1 MSQTARGGPEDNSN
15 TCDLYIQMFVCQPR
29 WLCSPDSHGLNIIH
43 RQIIG
48 VPAEVPG
55 FPQHRGES
63 CGGGRDVLGETD
75 ECYYQDL
82 VQERQGQTV
91 NPWLSRWV
99 VLCKDGQGK
108 VGLRVSTYN
117 KGVFVVLVVPGSP
130 AAMAGL
136 RFGDQLLT
144 LGRTELAGR
153 SADCVHCLLRRCSVN
168 NIVVGVRD
176 RPLARSLLLHKD
188 RAGRLGVK
196 VKAGRVAAIAV
207 NSSAARQGDTRGLRS
222 LITNYY

>member
-1 MSQTARGGPEDNSN
+1 MEGGK
-15 TCDLYIQMFVCQPR
+15 L
-29 WLCSPDSHGLNIIH
+29 
-43 RQIIG
+43 
-48 VPAEVPG
+48 
-55 FPQHRGES
+55 RGES
-63 CGGGRDVLGETD
+63 D
-75 ECYYQDL
+75 ESVQDL

-153 SADCVHCLLRRCSVN
+153 GADCVHCLLRSSPVN
-168 NIVVGVRD
+168 NIVLGVRD

-207 NSSAARQGDTRGLRS
+207 NSSAARQGVSLLSLILIITSTSLGTVSSLTSRSLRS
-222 LITNYY
+222 TEHA

>member
-1 MSQTARGGPEDNSN
+1 M
-15 TCDLYIQMFVCQPR
+15 
-29 WLCSPDSHGLNIIH
+29 
-43 RQIIG
+43 
-48 VPAEVPG
+48 
-55 FPQHRGES
+55 
-63 CGGGRDVLGETD
+63 GETD

-144 LGRTELAGR
+144 TCGYVGPVFTL
-153 SADCVHCLLRRCSVN
+153 HPQCLSRC
-168 NIVVGVRD
+168 
-176 RPLARSLLLHKD
+176 
-188 RAGRLGVK
+188 
-196 VKAGRVAAIAV
+196 
-207 NSSAARQGDTRGLRS
+207 
-222 LITNYY
+222 

>member
-1 MSQTARGGPEDNSN
+1 MCLSASLALFPDTVMALTSYTDQSLVSQRKSQGFLS
-15 TCDLYIQMFVCQPR
+15 I
-29 WLCSPDSHGLNIIH
+29 
-43 RQIIG
+43 
-48 VPAEVPG
+48 EVRVVV
-55 FPQHRGES
+55 Q
-63 CGGGRDVLGETD
+63 GRTD
-75 ECYYQDL
+75 WCYQDL
-82 VQERQGQTV
+82 VQDRQGQTV

-136 RFGDQLLT
+136 KFGDQLLT

-153 SADCVHCLLRRCSVN
+153 TADCVHCLLRRCSVN
-168 NIVVGVRD
+168 NIVLGVRD

-207 NSSAARQGDTRGLRS
+207 NSSAARQGVTVLRS
-222 LITNYY
+222 VILI

>member
-1 MSQTARGGPEDNSN
+1 M
-15 TCDLYIQMFVCQPR
+15 
-29 WLCSPDSHGLNIIH
+29 
-43 RQIIG
+43 
-48 VPAEVPG
+48 
-55 FPQHRGES
+55 
-63 CGGGRDVLGETD
+63 LGETD

-207 NSSAARQGDTRGLRS
+207 NSSAARQGDTGGLTLADNKLLLGTVSSLTNRS
-222 LITNYY
+222 SRSTEPAWSD

>member
-1 MSQTARGGPEDNSN
+1 M
-15 TCDLYIQMFVCQPR
+15 
-29 WLCSPDSHGLNIIH
+29 
-43 RQIIG
+43 
-48 VPAEVPG
+48 
-55 FPQHRGES
+55 
-63 CGGGRDVLGETD
+63 
-75 ECYYQDL
+75 
-82 VQERQGQTV
+82 QERQGQTV

-153 SADCVHCLLRRCSVN
+153 TADCVNCLLRRGSVN
-168 NIVVGVRD
+168 NIVLGVRD

-207 NSSAARQGDTRGLRS
+207 NSSAARQGVTVVRGPD
-222 LITNYY
+222 LI

>member
-1 MSQTARGGPEDNSN
+1 M
-15 TCDLYIQMFVCQPR
+15 
-29 WLCSPDSHGLNIIH
+29 
-43 RQIIG
+43 
-48 VPAEVPG
+48 
-55 FPQHRGES
+55 
-63 CGGGRDVLGETD
+63 
-75 ECYYQDL
+75 
-82 VQERQGQTV
+82 QERQGQTV

-99 VLCKDGQGK
+99 VLCKDAQGK

-144 LGRTELAGR
+144 LGRTELAGKT
-153 SADCVHCLLRRCSVN
+153 ADCVHCLLRRCSVN
-168 NIVVGVRD
+168 NIVLGVRD
-176 RPLARSLLLHKD
+176 RPLARSLSLHKD

-207 NSSAARQGDTRGLRS
+207 NSSAARQGVTVVRSVS
-222 LITNYY
+222 LI

>member
-1 MSQTARGGPEDNSN
+1 M
-15 TCDLYIQMFVCQPR
+15 
-29 WLCSPDSHGLNIIH
+29 
-43 RQIIG
+43 
-48 VPAEVPG
+48 
-55 FPQHRGES
+55 
-63 CGGGRDVLGETD
+63 GETD